1 MHRLTVALLA
11 AVDAAIAAGVGLAVT
26 LAPFTLIWVFGFGGD
41 ADWSALWPATAKV
54 WQLGHTVPL
63 HITLPGEYL
72 AALGLGVEGS
82 SFLLSLAPLAFGAFT
97 IIFAAR
103 SGMRASQADAWIT
116 GVLVS
121 STVFGVL
128 AILIAFSSRNAVAAV
143 FTWQA
148 VLLPVLFFAVP
159 AAIGAVVTEWREAGA
174 GFVARTRNRVELA
187 SAGWAYAPA
196 LIARGGAV
204 VVVGLIGVGA
214 AATFVAILAAGGEII
229 ALFEAGQVDVLGA
242 TVITLGQLAYLP
254 TFVVWAMSFVAG
266 PGFALGVG
274 TSVSPA
280 STSVGVIPGI
290 PVLGAIPE
298 TASPWWLLLALL
310 PVALGAFAGWIAR
323 SRLVAG
329 AGPLRHGEHEPMGA
343 RVVITLGIAILSAS
357 AAALLAVL
365 ASGSL
370 GPGALAEVGPEPGP
384 LALAVGLEVL
394 VGAGILL
401 LSPRR
406 RSPADDGLPPAE
418 APDLS
423 AADTQEITP
432 IVLDRRPDAA
442 PVD

>member
-41 ADWSALWPATAKV
+41 ADWSALWPASAKV
-54 WQLGHTVPL
+54 WQLGHAVPL
-63 HITLPGEYL
+63 HIALPGEYL
-72 AALGLGVEGS
+72 ATVGLDAPGT

-148 VLLPVLFFAVP
+148 VLFPVLFFAVP
-159 AAIGAVVTEWREAGA
+159 VVIGAVVTEWREAGA
-174 GFVARTRNRVELA
+174 GFVARARNRVELA

-196 LIARGGAV
+196 LIARGAAV

-214 AATFVAILAAGGEII
+214 TATFVAIITGGGEII
-229 ALFEAGQVDVLGA
+229 ALFEAGQVDALGA
-242 TVITLGQLAYLP
+242 TAITLGQLAYLP
-254 TFVVWAMSFVAG
+254 TLVVWAVSFVAG

-280 STSVGVIPGI
+280 STTVGVIPGI

-298 TASPWWLLLALL
+298 TSSPWWLLLALL

-329 AGPLRHGEHEPMGA
+329 SGPLHHGEHEPMGA
-343 RVVITLGIAILSAS
+343 RVVITMGIAIVSAS
-357 AAALLAVL
+357 AAALLAVI

-370 GPGALAEVGPEPGP
+370 GPGALAEVGPAPGP
-384 LALAVGLEVL
+384 LALAVGFEVA

-406 RSPADDGLPPAE
+406 RTLAESPRAAAE
-418 APDLS
+418 EPEPS
-423 AADTQEITP
+423 AAETQEIAP
-432 IVLDRRPDAA
+432 IALDRGPDAA